1 MGETN
6 LISNCDSEEV
16 FSQTLN
22 KFSVFHNIDTIDLLT
37 ILLFR
42 FNGFSRLALVL
53 FVTKL

>member
-6 LISNCDSEEV
+6 FISNCDSEQV
-16 FSQTLN
+16 VSQTLN

-42 FNGFSRLALVL
+42 FNGFSHLALVL